1 MAELDEVQNQI
12 DSFKVVE
19 KNKTLDDQ
27 IDKFEKELDP
37 IKEKDFIKY
46 VKMDEE
52 EEKDIRLL
60 QESLGSGISVKKSGF
75 EKVKKPKKEE
85 EQDWAEIVKEDV
97 LFLKKKKVLMQEM
110 FLNNIKMEVV
120 LKAHILQIVL
130 MTVYKVIALVLNIN
144 RFKYLY
150 F

>member
-97 LFLKKKKVLMQEM
+97 LFPEKKESAYAGDVSQ
-110 FLNNIKMEVV
+110 
-120 LKAHILQIVL
+120 Q
-130 MTVYKVIALVLNIN
+130 YKDGSGSQGAYTSNSFDDSIQGYSSGS
-144 RFKYLY
+144 KYQ
-150 F
+150 